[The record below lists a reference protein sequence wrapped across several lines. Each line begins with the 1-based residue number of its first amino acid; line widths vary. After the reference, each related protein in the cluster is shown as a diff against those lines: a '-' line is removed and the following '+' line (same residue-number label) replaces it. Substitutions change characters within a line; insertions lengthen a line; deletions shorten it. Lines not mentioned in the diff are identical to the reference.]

1 MAKLM
6 ERDATGRTTLL
17 TGVRASFAETLRVA
31 KAPKNSAPGTRETH
45 GANLIL
51 ERGSKDFDKNVEILQ
66 KALAA
71 AAREGKRKE
80 EWWQDLFQNDPK
92 QLSFRKGERFKDKDG
107 NVYKGY
113 EDNLIVI
120 AKGPKG
126 GMSRPRV
133 MDRHKRD
140 VEVNDINDV
149 VYNGTY
155 CDAVVSWYYTD
166 NGGTPRLT
174 CSVEAIRSHQEGERL
189 GGGGIYVDA
198 DDFDD
203 MEGDDDGFDTTS
215 QQSSSGSS
223 SGLIL

>member
-1 MAKLM
+1 MAKIM
-6 ERDATGRTTLL
+6 ERDATGRTVLL
-17 TGVRASFAETLRVA
+17 TGVRASFGETLKDA
-31 KAPKNSAPGTRETH
+31 KAPKNSAPGTKETH
-45 GANLIL
+45 GVNFLL
-51 ERGSKDFDKNVEILQ
+51 ERGQKDFEKNCEII
-66 KALAA
+66 KSALRA

-80 EWWQDLFQNDPK
+80 DWWEDLFQNDPK
-92 QLSFRKGERFKDKDG
+92 QLAFRKGDRFKDKDG

-113 EDNLIVI
+113 EGNLVVI

-126 GMSRPRV
+126 GMNRPKI

-140 VEVNDINDV
+140 VEVKDINDV

-155 CDAVVSWYYTD
+155 CDAVISWYFTD

-189 GGGGIYVDA
+189 GGGGIYVEA

-203 MEGDDDGFDTTS
+203 MEGDDDGFDS
-215 QQSSSGSS
+215 PSQSSSGSS